1 MLNKVL
7 NIAKKFQSTKQSR
20 PSGGQLDNIF
30 QAMYTSFKQLL
41 ESNSVLLNI
50 IVDMN
55 DKLKGHKLFG
65 MTYIRS
71 ESAQAVFHTMRMV
84 KSLNILTRD
93 KYKELHQVLDDINN
107 KIKLYIDEKRQT
119 KFNDLILPY
128 SKINKEMVDW
138 VGGKNANL
146 GEISS
151 RLDLPVPRGFAITT
165 RGQEVFFQ
173 ENDIDDEIRKIKME
187 LDPDDLDTVTEAS
200 QRIQE
205 LIMSS
210 KVPVS
215 LENAIF
221 EAYEQMVSHKEAA
234 GDKPPPIAMR
244 SSAIGEDSELSF
256 AGQYLTFLN
265 VHKDMIL
272 VTYKQV
278 IASLYTPRAIIYRL
292 TKGIRDKDNA
302 MSVSCLE
309 MVNSL
314 SSGVMYTKHPFNP
327 LETDIIINAVWG
339 LGPYA
344 VDGTVNPDTYVLSRG
359 EKPELI
365 RKDIVDQEV
374 KLTLLETRDGFVQK
388 GVEPEKR
395 GRPCLTNEQ
404 AEQLAS
410 FALRIEEHY
419 KTPQDIEWALSPEGG
434 LFILQA
440 RPLHFKN
447 RSKEDVSIP
456 KVEGYRVL
464 LESGTP
470 ASSGIGHGQVFRV
483 EKDEDLKDFPDHGV
497 LVARSSNPQF
507 VMVMPKAAAI
517 LTDAGSVTGHMA
529 SLSRE
534 YDVPAILGCKNATTI
549 LKQGSVVTVDAYS
562 GRVYEGEVK
571 QLIGLEQPR
580 ESNME
585 NTPVYQTLKKVAG
598 LITPLNLTDPR
609 APDFSPHHCKT
620 LHDIARFVH
629 EISYMAMFQISDY
642 VSEHGSCS
650 MKLRGA
656 LPIDLHVIDLGGG
669 IEGKASRW
677 NKIDVEQVSSIPFKA
692 LLKGILHDELRWNQ
706 PRPIE
711 WGGLM
716 SVMTEQ
722 IVNPGHNAERFGD
735 KSYAI
740 VSDRY
745 LNFSSRVG
753 YHFAILD
760 SYCGKTINKNYVTFS
775 FKGGAA
781 DGVRKNRR
789 VQAIARILE
798 ELGFYVQVK
807 ADRVFSRF
815 QKDEQ
820 EVIEDKLGAMGRL
833 IVFTRQMDMLMVND
847 QCVELFAKSF
857 MEGDYTLERLFENIR
872 KEKSAPNTQ

>member
-1 MLNKVL
+1 MLKKVFNL
-7 NIAKKFQSTKQSR
+7 AKKIQANKNSR
-20 PSGGQLDNIF
+20 PSSGQLDNIF

-50 IVDMN
+50 IVDIN
-55 DKLKGHKLFG
+55 DKLKGNKVFG

-71 ESAQAVFHTMRMV
+71 QSAQAVFHTMRMV

-93 KYKELHQVLDDINN
+93 KYNEFFQILEDINN
-107 KIKLYIDEKRQT
+107 NIKTYIEERKETQV
-119 KFNDLILPY
+119 NDLVLPY
-128 SKINKEMVDW
+128 SRINREMVDW

-146 GEISS
+146 GELTS
-151 RLDLPVPRGFAITT
+151 RLDLPVPGGFAITT
-165 RGQEVFFQ
+165 LGQEIFFQ

-187 LDPDDLDTVTEAS
+187 IDPDDLETVNEAS
-200 QRIQE
+200 ERIQE
-205 LIMSS
+205 LIISS
-210 KVPVS
+210 EVPAS
-215 LENAIF
+215 LEKAVLD
-221 EAYEQMVSHKEAA
+221 AYDQMARQKESA
-234 GDKPPPIAMR
+234 GEKPPTISMR
-244 SSAIGEDSELSF
+244 SSSVGEDSELSF

-265 VHKDMIL
+265 VHREKIL
-272 VTYKQV
+272 LTYKRV
-278 IASLYTPRAIIYRL
+278 IASLYTPRAVIYRL
-292 TKGIRDKDNA
+292 TKGIRDEDNP

-309 MVNSL
+309 MVDSL
-314 SSGVMYTKHPFNP
+314 ASGVLYSRHPFNL
-327 LETDIIINAVWG
+327 LEENIIVNAVWG

-344 VDGTVNPDTYVLSRG
+344 VDGTVPPDTYVLSRQK
-359 EKPELI
+359 EPKLI
-365 RKDIVDQEV
+365 RRSIVNQEV
-374 KLTLLETRDGFVQK
+374 KLVIPETRDGLLQEE
-388 GVEPEKR
+388 VEPEKQDQ
-395 GRPCLTNEQ
+395 PCLTDEQ
-404 AEQLAS
+404 AEVLAS
-410 FALRIEEHY
+410 YALIIEKHY
-419 KTPQDIEWALSPEGG
+419 NTPQDIEWALSPEGR

-440 RPLHFKN
+440 RPLHIQCGT
-447 RSKEDVSIP
+447 SEDVEIP
-456 KVEGYRVL
+456 PVEGHRIL

-470 ASSGIGHGQVFRV
+470 ASSGIGHGPVFRV
-483 EKDEDLKDFPDHGV
+483 ERDDDLKDFPEQAV
-497 LVARSSNPQF
+497 LVAKGSNPQY
-507 VMVMPKAAAI
+507 VMVMAKAAAI
-517 LTDAGSVTGHMA
+517 LTEAGSVTGHMA
-529 SLSRE
+529 SLARE
-534 YDVPAILGCKNATTI
+534 YDVPAILGCKNATKI
-549 LKQGSVVTVDAYS
+549 LGKGSIVTVDAYS

-571 QLIGLEQPR
+571 ELISLEQPR
-580 ESNME
+580 GSSME
-585 NTPVYQTLKKVAG
+585 DTPVYQTLKKVAG

-609 APDFSPHHCKT
+609 APDFSPTHCKT
-620 LHDIARFVH
+620 LHDMARFVH
-629 EISYMAMFQISDY
+629 ETSYMAMFQISDY
-642 VSEHGSCS
+642 ISEHGSCS

-656 LPIDLHVIDLGGG
+656 LPIDLHIIDLGGG
-669 IEGKASRW
+669 ISGNAGRW
-677 NKIDVEQVSSIPFKA
+677 NKIDVGQVSSIPFKA
-692 LLKGILHDELRWNQ
+692 LLRGILNDEVRWSQ

-781 DGVRKNRR
+781 DDVRRNRR
-789 VQAIARILE
+789 VRAIARILE

-820 EVIEDKLGAMGRL
+820 DVIEDKLAAMGRL

-847 QCVELFAKSF
+847 QCVELFAQSF

-872 KEKSAPNTQ
+872 KEKPARRTQ